1 MAYVQSTLALQ
12 QEKVI
17 KKLTKSVDE
26 YLDQSEAKMDAMI
39 NGDAF
44 QASLHPSS
52 SYGGTIQPLFQ
63 VSSSWKKYEIS
74 DMNNFFLSQ
83 IRILNLEKNT
93 SWEYAHKFLLNNITE

>member
-1 MAYVQSTLALQ
+1 MNPEIDREKLQKSRAQIESETAYVQSTLALQ

-63 VSSSWKKYEIS
+63 VTSS
-74 DMNNFFLSQ
+74 
-83 IRILNLEKNT
+83 
-93 SWEYAHKFLLNNITE
+93 